1 MTHIIFK
8 NVSVH
13 FPMGNNGRSGIK
25 RYIFQKLGLSQA
37 SFKSPELELA
47 LDSINFSVHS
57 GEKIAIIGGNGAG
70 KTTLLRTISSVYQP
84 FIGSVEING
93 SIRSLLELSFGMD
106 QEATGRE
113 NLVLR
118 AELLGIDRLFY
129 KKNID
134 EVISFSELGDKIDRQ
149 IKTYSSGM
157 LLKLAFAISTIG
169 SPEILLMDE
178 WLSVGDDKFR
188 KKAEVKLLSIVKSAS
203 IFILATHDMSLVK
216 NICTRV
222 IFLNRGK
229 IVYDGSVEEGI
240 NLYLEKNDSF
250 HKR

>member
-13 FPMGNNGRSGIK
+13 FPIGNDGRSGVK
-25 RYIFQKLGLSQA
+25 SYISKKLGFDQRS
-37 SFKSPELELA
+37 SNIPKLELA
-47 LDSINFSVHS
+47 LDGISFSIHS
-57 GEKIAIIGGNGAG
+57 GEKIGIIGGNGAG
-70 KTTLLRTISSVYQP
+70 KTTLLRTISSVYEP
-84 FIGSVEING
+84 CIGSIDING

-129 KKNID
+129 KNNID
-134 EVISFSELGDKIDRQ
+134 DVIVFSELGDKIDRQ

-169 SPEILLMDE
+169 SPDILLMDE
-178 WLSVGDDKFR
+178 WLSVGDDRFR
-188 KKAEVKLLSIVKSAS
+188 KKAEVKLLNIIRSAN
-203 IFILATHDMSLVK
+203 IFILATHDMNLVK
-216 NICTRV
+216 NVCTRV
-222 IFLNRGK
+222 IFMNKGK
-229 IVYDGSVEEGI
+229 IAYDGPLEGGI
-240 NLYLEKNDSF
+240 ELYLEK
-250 HKR
+250 K